1 MNVITDAADEFVW
14 ATLDQT
20 FDAAGVRTEQ
30 TNTYDDGRV
39 LETLYVD
46 GVRSTATMTDV
57 ADAYQWES
65 YVDSFDAV
73 GDRISRLFTYDD
85 GSELLV

>member
-1 MNVITDAADEFVW
+1 
-14 ATLDQT
+14 
-20 FDAAGVRTEQ
+20 
-30 TNTYDDGRV
+30 
-39 LETLYVD
+39 
-46 GVRSTATMTDV
+46 MTDV